1 MFLILDFKGFFISDN
16 HLLKSLS
23 KEPNPKIKHEIL
35 DKMSGLIVAAFGL
48 VAALAWND
56 LITTLFAQV
65 FGAADSIIPMIVY
78 ALIVTVFAVVLTIV
92 VSKASSRA
100 KSIMQQKTF
109 QCSLCSFHT
118 KVESKLFEHNVKQ
131 HAANQDKF
139 FMK

>member
-1 MFLILDFKGFFISDN
+1 MPEES
-16 HLLKSLS
+16 S
-23 KEPNPKIKHEIL
+23 PKIKHEIL

-56 LITTLFAQV
+56 LITNLFAQA
-65 FGAADSIIPMIVY
+65 FGATDSIIPMVFY

-100 KSIMQQKTF
+100 KSIIQQKTF
-109 QCSLCSFHT
+109 QCSLCPFQT
-118 KVESKLFEHNVKQ
+118 RVESEFFEHNVKQ